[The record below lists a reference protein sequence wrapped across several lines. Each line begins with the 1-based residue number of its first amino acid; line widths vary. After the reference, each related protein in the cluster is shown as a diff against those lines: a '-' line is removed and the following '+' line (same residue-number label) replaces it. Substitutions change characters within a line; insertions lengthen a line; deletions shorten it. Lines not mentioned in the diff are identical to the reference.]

1 MTETKPILRE
11 FVRWLEAAY
20 GHPERAA
27 ASEFGVEPS
36 PESLAMAEVAMEAA
50 IRSQKPVFLG
60 TSGSIESALAALVLR
75 RAGVTLKQV
84 FEGNLR
90 DEQFGALADA
100 LRAVRASGLMIET
113 PDGQPTATAP
123 GYVN

>member
-36 PESLAMAEVAMEAA
+36 PESLAMAEVALEAA
-50 IRSQKPVFLG
+50 ISSQRPVLLA
-60 TSGSIESALAALVLR
+60 TSGSIKSVLAGAVLR
-75 RAGVTLKQV
+75 RAGIKLEQV
-84 FEGNLR
+84 FQGDLS
-90 DEQFGALADA
+90 DMQFVALADG
-100 LRAVRASGLMIET
+100 LRAVRASSLLIEL
-113 PDGQPTATAP
+113 P
-123 GYVN
+123 GEQRGAGA